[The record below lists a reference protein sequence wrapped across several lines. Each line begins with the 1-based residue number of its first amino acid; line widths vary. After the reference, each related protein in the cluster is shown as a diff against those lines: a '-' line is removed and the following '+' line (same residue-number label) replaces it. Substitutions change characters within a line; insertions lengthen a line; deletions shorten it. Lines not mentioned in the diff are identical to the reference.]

1 MFIVVISSYNID
13 LPVRPPAELLHP
25 VPANATEKSDEVFK
39 VYMILLGDK
48 RSRIK

>member
-25 VPANATEKSDEVFK
+25 VPPNATEKSDEVFK
-39 VYMILLGDK
+39 VYIILLGDK
-48 RSRIK
+48 R